1 MTLIFWADAEEIASN
16 SRRAKA
22 VLSRL
27 NPRKKPKGNLG
38 FTQRPC
44 FLPGVSRL
52 APMLFIAG
60 YLLPASPEWFV
71 PSWRIDNTAEANR
84 PRSVVSRGHQE
95 ILLVFV

>member
-1 MTLIFWADAEEIASN
+1 MALIFWADAEEIASN
-16 SRRAKA
+16 SRAKA
-22 VLSRL
+22 VLPRL

-38 FTQRPC
+38 FTQRPWS
-44 FLPGVSRL
+44 LPGVSRL

-71 PSWRIDNTAEANR
+71 PSRRIDNTAEANR